1 MQLWLPLKV
10 EIAPIRGDQG
20 DHTPRQWGT
29 GDEDPMTIRKILAC
43 TALGALIA
51 APALAQPPGGGMQM
65 TPEQREA
72 RFVAGDTNKDG
83 KLDKAEWTAILPEQ
97 AQAMADQIWS
107 SRVDA
112 DGDGF
117 ITKEQFLALR
127 MGPPGGRQ

>member
-1 MQLWLPLKV
+1 
-10 EIAPIRGDQG
+10 
-20 DHTPRQWGT
+20 
-29 GDEDPMTIRKILAC
+29 MTIRKFLAC
-43 TALGALIA
+43 ATLGAVIA
-51 APALAQPPGGGMQM
+51 APAFAQPAQL

-72 RFVAGDTNKDG
+72 RFVAADTNKDG
-83 KLDKAEWTAILPEQ
+83 KLDKAEWTAILPER

-127 MGPPGGRQ
+127 MGPGPGGR

>member
-1 MQLWLPLKV
+1 MQLLLPLKV

-20 DHTPRQWGT
+20 DHPPRQWGT
-29 GDEDPMTIRKILAC
+29 GDEDPMTIRKIIAC

-51 APALAQPPGGGMQM
+51 APALAQTPM

-72 RFVAGDTNKDG
+72 RFVAADTNKDN
-83 KLDKAEWTAILPEQ
+83 KLDKAEWVAVLPEQ
-97 AQAMADQIWS
+97 AKDMADQIWS

>member
-1 MQLWLPLKV
+1 
-10 EIAPIRGDQG
+10 
-20 DHTPRQWGT
+20 
-29 GDEDPMTIRKILAC
+29 MTILKILAC
-43 TALGALIA
+43 AALGALFA
-51 APALAQPPGGGMQM
+51 APALAQTPM

-72 RFVAGDTNKDG
+72 RFVAADTNKDG
-83 KLDKAEWTAILPEQ
+83 KLDKAEWTSVLPEQ
-97 AQAMADQIWS
+97 ARDMADQIWS

>member
-1 MQLWLPLKV
+1 
-10 EIAPIRGDQG
+10 
-20 DHTPRQWGT
+20 
-29 GDEDPMTIRKILAC
+29 MTIRKILAC
-43 TALGALIA
+43 TALGALVA
-51 APALAQPPGGGMQM
+51 APAMAQPTPM

-72 RFVAGDTNKDG
+72 RFVAADTNKDN
-83 KLDKAEWTAILPEQ
+83 KLDKTEWVAVLPDQ
-97 AQAMADQIWS
+97 AKDMADQIWS